1 MQAEALNE
9 PQHSGYHAASLID
22 AAMIVIKV
30 SNPSDVV
37 ASRIGRFLADLTP
50 SGFDHNK
57 VEDELMKQLVE
68 QMAAQG
74 LRGEVAAVKGL
85 DLHNKTLKVDNDVQ
99 VRRHRVL

>member
-1 MQAEALNE
+1 
-9 PQHSGYHAASLID
+9 
-22 AAMIVIKV
+22 MIVIKV

-50 SGFDHNK
+50 SGFDQNK

-74 LRGEVAAVKGL
+74 LQGEVASVKGL
-85 DLHNKTLKVDNDVQ
+85 DLHNKTLQVKNDLQ
-99 VRRHRVL
+99 VRRHRVV